1 MKGKTDAPRRFVLLD
16 RDGTVIV
23 DRDYLVDPAGV
34 ELMPGAADG
43 LKRLRELGL
52 GLAIVS
58 NQSGVG
64 RGYFGIADV
73 ERVNRR
79 LAELLAARGVRL
91 DGIYTC
97 PHAPA
102 DGCACRKPKPGLVDR
117 AARQLGFDP
126 ESAFVIGDQPADM
139 ALGRAI
145 GAVTLCIGN
154 ARTTPSDHTVA
165 DHGVADLRQ
174 AASVIEALLGASHPD

>member
-1 MKGKTDAPRRFVLLD
+1 MKAETAAPRRFVLLD

-23 DRDYLVDPAGV
+23 DRDYLADPAGV
-34 ELMPGAADG
+34 ELLPGAAEG
-43 LKRLRELGL
+43 LKRLRDLGL
-52 GLAIVS
+52 GLVIVS

-64 RGYFGIADV
+64 RGYFGIGDV

-102 DGCACRKPKPGLVDR
+102 DGCRCRKPKPGLVDQ

-145 GAVTLCIGN
+145 GAVTLCIGGN
-154 ARTTPSDHTVA
+154 HTGPADHTVA
-165 DHGVADLRQ
+165 DLIE
-174 AASVIEALLGASHPD
+174 AASLIEVLLGA

>member
-1 MKGKTDAPRRFVLLD
+1 MKGETDAPRRFVLLD

-23 DRDYLVDPAGV
+23 DREYLADPARV

-91 DGIYTC
+91 NGIYTC

-102 DGCACRKPKPGLVDR
+102 DGCRCRKPKPGLVDQ
-117 AARQLGFDP
+117 AARELGFDP
-126 ESAFVIGDQPADM
+126 ESCFVIGDQPADI

-145 GAVTLCIGN
+145 GAVTLCIGGN
-154 ARTTPSDHTVA
+154 HTGPADHT
-165 DHGVADLRQ
+165 VADLRQ
-174 AASVIEALLGASHPD
+174 AASVIDALLGASHPIQRR